1 MKEFDTAK
9 VDVVIADLAK
19 AGFHVTSGDGC
30 LNVIDFE
37 PAQAGEEPDCMVLT
51 AEEKLP
57 CKRVFRTDEHLL
69 YLVLPSKAWD
79 DEVQKAVAANSRS
92 WILEGRRRC
101 DQFERILSGHGYR
114 AGAVGGNPPNMDYN
128 SPCRQVIFFYR
139 SNPYHS

>member
-1 MKEFDTAK
+1 MKDFDKSK
-9 VDVVIADLAK
+9 VDAIIVDMTK

-30 LNVIDFE
+30 LHVIDYE
-37 PAQAGEEPDCMVLT
+37 PIQAGEKPDCLVFT
-51 AEEKLP
+51 AESEQS
-57 CKRVFRTDEHLL
+57 CKRVLRTDDHLL
-69 YLVLPSKAWD
+69 YLVLPSQSWD
-79 DEVQKAVAANSRS
+79 NEVQKAVQAKSRR

-101 DQFERILSGHGYR
+101 DQFEQILSKHGYL